1 MPTNDLSLQIVTS
14 MQRFAHH
21 GLRLCTM
28 YMDTLNRHVCLL
40 VRLLPGCVL
49 QVVPNYSTTED
60 YDRMFALGVTMY
72 GQMTAGSYC
81 YIGPQGIVHG
91 TTVGV
96 EGMGAGRGR
105 RGGGREGGRGGEEE
119 GGREGGLLE
128 QCFMTKEQAYYILVY
143 INEYV
148 CILIVGYICTIGGA
162 SPPKNSL
169 ERTLVC
175 IRQYG

>member
-1 MPTNDLSLQIVTS
+1 MYVR
-14 MQRFAHH
+14 MY
-21 GLRLCTM
+21 LCM

-40 VRLLPGCVL
+40 VKLLPCCVL

-105 RGGGREGGRGGEEE
+105 GGRGREGGREGGREDW
-119 GGREGGLLE
+119 
-128 QCFMTKEQAYYILVY
+128 
-143 INEYV
+143 
-148 CILIVGYICTIGGA
+148 
-162 SPPKNSL
+162 
-169 ERTLVC
+169 
-175 IRQYG
+175 

>member
-1 MPTNDLSLQIVTS
+1 
-14 MQRFAHH
+14 
-21 GLRLCTM
+21 
-28 YMDTLNRHVCLL
+28 MDTLNRYVCLL

-96 EGMGAGRGR
+96 EGMGGGEGEGR
-105 RGGGREGGRGGEEE
+105 RREGGREDW
-119 GGREGGLLE
+119 
-128 QCFMTKEQAYYILVY
+128 
-143 INEYV
+143 
-148 CILIVGYICTIGGA
+148 
-162 SPPKNSL
+162 
-169 ERTLVC
+169 
-175 IRQYG
+175 